1 MRRVDIWSPEGQRL
15 HAMFMGAVVEV
26 MALALRGAPGRHL
39 EEFAVH
45 VSGTAA
51 PRGTLVHT
59 KVELVDL
66 AAIAVRF
73 PHLGVRDVKSL
84 SAPGYMT
91 FLAVAE
97 ELMLADSLPIPTS
110 LLEVRQRIGIGP
122 GGVTAPSNSA
132 GNPLRP
138 SMGRNAPCP
147 CGSGR
152 KFKRCCAA

>member
-1 MRRVDIWSPEGQRL
+1 MRRVDIESPEGQRL

-45 VSGTAA
+45 VSGTTA
-51 PRGTLVHT
+51 PRGMLVHT
-59 KVELVDL
+59 KVELVDY
-66 AAIAVRF
+66 AAIAARF

-91 FLAVAE
+91 FVAVAG
-97 ELMLADSLPIPTS
+97 ELMLADSLPIPAS
-110 LLEVRQRIGIGP
+110 LLEVRRRLGVGP
-122 GGVTAPSNSA
+122 VGGTTTSNGVGAPI
-132 GNPLRP
+132 RP
-138 SMGRNAPCP
+138 PMGRNASCP

-152 KFKRCCAA
+152 RFKRCCAA